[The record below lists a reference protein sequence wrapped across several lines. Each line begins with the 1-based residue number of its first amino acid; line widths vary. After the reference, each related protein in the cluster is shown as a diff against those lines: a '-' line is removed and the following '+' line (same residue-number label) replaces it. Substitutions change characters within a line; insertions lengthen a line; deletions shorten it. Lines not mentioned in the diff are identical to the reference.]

1 MIKYFYF
8 LLIISLLSCNQ
19 NKSNLISAHDFDEM
33 IKLDK
38 SSIIID
44 VRTPEEFN
52 KGHLRNSLNVNWF
65 DNNFDDNIDIFSKDL
80 SVFVYCLSGGRSAKA
95 NEKIRSL
102 GFKNVYELDG
112 GILEWRKNKL
122 PKEEILEYEGK
133 VLELLPQASFKILLD
148 NGHEVKAV
156 ISGRLRKNRI
166 RILTG
171 DRIKVA
177 ISPYDLTRGRV
188 TFRL

>member
-1 MIKYFYF
+1 M
-8 LLIISLLSCNQ
+8 
-19 NKSNLISAHDFDEM
+19 
-33 IKLDK
+33 
-38 SSIIID
+38 
-44 VRTPEEFN
+44 
-52 KGHLRNSLNVNWF
+52 
-65 DNNFDDNIDIFSKDL
+65 
-80 SVFVYCLSGGRSAKA
+80 
-95 NEKIRSL
+95 
-102 GFKNVYELDG
+102 
-112 GILEWRKNKL
+112 

-171 DRIKVA
+171 DRVRVA
-177 ISPYDLTRGRV
+177 ISPYDLSRGRV

>member
-1 MIKYFYF
+1 M
-8 LLIISLLSCNQ
+8 
-19 NKSNLISAHDFDEM
+19 
-33 IKLDK
+33 
-38 SSIIID
+38 
-44 VRTPEEFN
+44 
-52 KGHLRNSLNVNWF
+52 
-65 DNNFDDNIDIFSKDL
+65 
-80 SVFVYCLSGGRSAKA
+80 
-95 NEKIRSL
+95 
-102 GFKNVYELDG
+102 
-112 GILEWRKNKL
+112 

-156 ISGRLRKNRI
+156 ISGKLRKNRI

-171 DRIKVA
+171 DRVRVA